1 MTSADAIR
9 NTDGGWALFLD
20 FDGTLVEIA
29 DKPQNVHVSEDLKQ
43 LVDDARHRVG
53 GALAIVS
60 GRSIA
65 SLDRLLSP
73 FRFLASGIHGCE
85 RRTAEGITIRPEVDA
100 ERIAKARAA
109 LGELVRQHPGLLLE
123 DKGYSL
129 AVHYRLAPEMQSH
142 VRSAVDVVL
151 AGLGPDF
158 VLQAGKSVLELRPGS
173 WSKGTSVAA
182 FMKEA
187 PFRGRTPIY
196 IGDDVTDEDAFEVV
210 NDLHGL
216 SIRVGAAGA
225 TLAQHRLANVGEVLK
240 WLSMTPPAIPPQRV
254 A

>member
-1 MTSADAIR
+1 MTAPEATRST
-9 NTDGGWALFLD
+9 NCGWALFLD

-29 DKPQNVHVSEDLKQ
+29 DKPQNVHVSEELKQ
-43 LVDDARHRVG
+43 LIDDVRHRIG

-65 SLDRLLSP
+65 SLDSLLSP
-73 FRFLASGIHGCE
+73 FHFLASGIHGCE

-100 ERIAKARAA
+100 ERVARARA
-109 LGELVRQHPGLLLE
+109 ELGELVRSHPGLLLE

-142 VRSAVDVVL
+142 VRSAVDAVL
-151 AGLGPDF
+151 ATLGPDF

-187 PFRGRTPIY
+187 PFRDRTPVY

-225 TLAQHRLANVGEVLK
+225 TLARHRLANVGEVLE
-240 WLSMTPPAIPPQRV
+240 WLRTVPPAAPPKKV
-254 A
+254 T